1 MGTVSV
7 GAISGL
13 LLGATTS
20 FLITGRLF
28 HPFQAKTPAT
38 WRPES
43 WRQHVLALLLHMIAG
58 ASLGLLFMLSGSPSF
73 DWTLAKLMA
82 AAWAAIASC
91 LLMHALYV
99 NWHAG
104 FVIGILID
112 WAVFVGGVL
121 LACAWF
127 RASTA

>member
-1 MGTVSV
+1 
-7 GAISGL
+7 
-13 LLGATTS
+13 
-20 FLITGRLF
+20 
-28 HPFQAKTPAT
+28 
-38 WRPES
+38 
-43 WRQHVLALLLHMIAG
+43 
-58 ASLGLLFMLSGSPSF
+58 
-73 DWTLAKLMA
+73 
-82 AAWAAIASC
+82 
-91 LLMHALYV
+91 MHALYV